1 MKLSLSKSV
10 KLDGTYTNHSIRA
23 TVITT
28 LDRQGFEAHHI
39 IQLSSHKSESTVKEY
54 STKCPENKRK
64 EMFDSLTN
72 AMQPKN
78 KKCKPSGQPALAN
91 IDINDIKHNLPTFD
105 LEVID
110 DFETIDD
117 TLLVDILNETID
129 KHNNENSNNNNNQLL
144 TSAPPPI
151 VPQINTQV
159 INNNNNAVTKTP
171 PSYRVPQMYFPHSN
185 VTINYNFGK

>member
-1 MKLSLSKSV
+1 MSDRFMKLSLTKSV
-10 KLDGTYTNHSIRA
+10 KLDGNYTNHSIRA

-28 LDRQGFEAHHI
+28 LDREGFEARHI

-54 STKCPENKRK
+54 SMKCSENKRE
-64 EMFDSLTN
+64 EMFQSLTN

-78 KKCKPSGQPALAN
+78 KKQKSSTPAPAN
-91 IDINDIKHNLPTFD
+91 INIDDVKENLPTFD
-105 LEVID
+105 LDPIE

-117 TLLVDILNETID
+117 NLLVDLLNQTVE
-129 KHNNENSNNNNNQLL
+129 NENTNSNNNNNQQLA
-144 TSAPPPI
+144 SAV

-159 INNNNNAVTKTP
+159 INNNSSGLP
-171 PSYRVPQMYFPHSN
+171 PNFRIPPMYFPHSN